1 VPRGP
6 RRFVGR
12 LQGVSS
18 RGAFEPRLASRASR
32 ATRPWTRRHI
42 DAIRAR
48 SNERTDSR
56 RTTVARA
63 GIRGRGGARRAA
75 RRRAGRERERER
87 ERGWT
92 TNQRRGTRASC
103 AAPRRVRAS
112 IARDV
117 DGDHRARGER
127 EREAAEAAE
136 VSCGGV
142 FLSHE
147 PSFRGSC
154 PTDRI
159 PIRIRRSGT
168 RRRRRRRRARATRW
182 MKMRPLTSTSDS
194 CARERWCETRESDE
208 TDDSTPR
215 A

>member
-1 VPRGP
+1 MESVRACLAGHDDLLDGF
-6 RRFVGR
+6 R
-12 LQGVSS
+12 
-18 RGAFEPRLASRASR
+18 AFLPEVRSNRDPRLARLARRDRPVVTPTRFARVRTRGLTRDGRRSRAQ
-32 ATRPWTRRHI
+32 
-42 DAIRAR
+42 
-48 SNERTDSR
+48 
-56 RTTVARA
+56 
-63 GIRGRGGARRAA
+63 GYA
-75 RRRAGRERERER
+75 RRRARGRGCAEARGGASARRER

-103 AAPRRVRAS
+103 VAPRRVRAS

-147 PSFRGSC
+147 PSFRSC

-168 RRRRRRRRARATRW
+168 RRRRRRRRRRNGDGDARQGG
-182 MKMRPLTSTSDS
+182 
-194 CARERWCETRESDE
+194 
-208 TDDSTPR
+208 
-215 A
+215 